1 MTAANAAWYRRK
13 SILAVAC
20 LGFAASAMAQSAG
33 RESAGPGRS
42 TESTSTYGTASLTC
56 HTLNAYAFVGFRDDT
71 VLNSDSGGG
80 RFPTAGLHDL
90 IAPLFLPAGAVIDH
104 IELDACD
111 INPAVAMEVKLFSN
125 AGGFL
130 TPEFDLIMPGASGC
144 TRLSGPTGGVVVVD
158 NQNASYFVEVNCGT
172 FGGSTS
178 VHAVRVFYRLKV
190 SPGPAIATFADVPTS
205 SPLFQFVEAL
215 ASAGITAGCGGGNY
229 CPENPVTRGQMAVF
243 LSSALGLHFPN

>member
-1 MTAANAAWYRRK
+1 M
-13 SILAVAC
+13 
-20 LGFAASAMAQSAG
+20 
-33 RESAGPGRS
+33 
-42 TESTSTYGTASLTC
+42 
-56 HTLNAYAFVGFRDDT
+56 
-71 VLNSDSGGG
+71 
-80 RFPTAGLHDL
+80 
-90 IAPLFLPAGAVIDH
+90 IDH

-111 INPAVAMEVKLFSN
+111 IDPAVAMEVKLFSN

-130 TPEFDLIMPGASGC
+130 TPEFDLIMPAASGC
-144 TRLSGPTGGVVVVD
+144 TRLSGPTGGITVVD

-172 FGGSTS
+172 GGGSTS